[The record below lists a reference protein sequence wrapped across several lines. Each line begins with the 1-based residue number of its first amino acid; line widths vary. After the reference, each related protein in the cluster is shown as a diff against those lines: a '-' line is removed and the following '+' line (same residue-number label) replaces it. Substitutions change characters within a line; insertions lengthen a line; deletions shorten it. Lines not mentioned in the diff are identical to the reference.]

1 MFNYRKVSIAAGVVW
16 AVLAVGSVASAGAE
30 FAAFTDSEKEEFL
43 RTAKVVVRRGVGVGI
58 NNTEKV
64 TLTGDGVTH
73 DAHLQ
78 TVNIHKTSY
87 RTNEG
92 LELNFRDGY
101 QFNVAAYKL
110 DRLLG
115 LNMVPV
121 SIERKIAGTAGSLTW
136 WVDDVLMM
144 ERDRYQK
151 KMRVPPLKNAAWND
165 QMFQIRIFNELI
177 YNTDANLGN
186 ILITKDWDVRI
197 IDFSRAFR
205 VHNKLRAPEN
215 LRRCDPRVLKGLR
228 DLNMEVLQR
237 EMKGLLT
244 KTEMKALLARRDKI
258 VDFFEREIAAKGEE
272 AVVCNR
278 PGH

>member
-1 MFNYRKVSIAAGVVW
+1 MFNYRKVSIAAGAAW
-16 AVLAVGSVASAGAE
+16 AVLAVAPLVGAGTD
-30 FAAFTDSEKEEFL
+30 FRDLTDSEKEDFL
-43 RTAKVVVRRGVGVGI
+43 RTAEVVRRRGIGVGI

-64 TLTGDGVTH
+64 TLTSGGVTH

-92 LELNFRDGY
+92 LELNFRDRY
-101 QFNVAAYKL
+101 QFNIAAYKL
-110 DRLLG
+110 DRLMG

-121 SIERKIAGTAGSLTW
+121 SIERQIGGNVGSLTW

-144 ERDRYQK
+144 ERERYRK

-244 KTEMKALLARRDKI
+244 KTEIKALLARRDKI

>member
-151 KMRVPPLKNAAWND
+151 KMRVPPLKNAAWG
-165 QMFQIRIFNELI
+165 RS
-177 YNTDANLGN
+177 
-186 ILITKDWDVRI
+186 V
-197 IDFSRAFR
+197 
-205 VHNKLRAPEN
+205 
-215 LRRCDPRVLKGLR
+215 GLQ
-228 DLNMEVLQR
+228 LAGV
-237 EMKGLLT
+237 
-244 KTEMKALLARRDKI
+244 LLARRARQGSRRRSLGRRDRI
-258 VDFFEREIAAKGEE
+258 RQLGRESVQPQRSAETS
-272 AVVCNR
+272 AVGHWIKRRDGKR
-278 PGH
+278 PDARAGRR

>member
-1 MFNYRKVSIAAGVVW
+1 MFNYRKASIAAGVAW

-30 FAAFTDSEKEEFL
+30 FAAFTDREKEEFL
-43 RTAKVVVRRGVGVGI
+43 RTAKVVGRRGIGVGI
-58 NNTEKV
+58 NNTVRV
-64 TLTGDGVTH
+64 TLTAGGLTH
-73 DAHLQ
+73 DAHMQ